1 MVNDSSP
8 FDWDAERY
16 AALPLPHVRWGL
28 GVLERLD
35 LEGNER
41 LLDLGCGT
49 GRDAGAALA
58 THPGLSVVGLDSSPA
73 MLDSAREALAPYA
86 GRFEL
91 GLADLR
97 EGFAVSAPVDAAMSV
112 AALHW
117 IPDHR
122 PVFESA
128 HAALIPG
135 GHFVA
140 ECGGQGNIVR
150 LQAALSRVIGAST
163 DSPWDFEDAS
173 TTAALLRDTGF
184 VDVHARLRPDPLH
197 LTRESLPS
205 YLATV
210 MLGKHLAG
218 MSRNDGEALV
228 TAVAAAMDEPV
239 IDYVRLEFEATR
251 P

>member
-35 LEGNER
+35 LEGTER

-49 GRDAGAALA
+49 GRDAGVALA
-58 THPGLSVVGLDSSPA
+58 THPGLSVVGLDASPA
-73 MLDSAREALAPYA
+73 MLEAARETLAPYH
-86 GRFEL
+86 GRFQL
-91 GLADLR
+91 TVADLR
-97 EGFAVSAPVDAAMSV
+97 DGFTLAAPADAAMSV

-122 PVFESA
+122 PVFESV
-128 HAALIPG
+128 HAALRPG
-135 GHFVA
+135 GRFVA
-140 ECGGQGNIVR
+140 ECGGRGNIAR
-150 LQAALSRVIGAST
+150 LEAALARTIGEAT
-163 DSPWDFEDAS
+163 DAWEFADVED
-173 TTAALLRDTGF
+173 TAALLRAAGF
-184 VDVHARLRPDPLH
+184 VDVRARLRPDPLL
-197 LTRESLPS
+197 LTPESLPS

-218 MSRNDGEALV
+218 MSRNDGAALV
-228 TAVAAAMDEPV
+228 TAVAAAMDEPI

-251 P
+251 A